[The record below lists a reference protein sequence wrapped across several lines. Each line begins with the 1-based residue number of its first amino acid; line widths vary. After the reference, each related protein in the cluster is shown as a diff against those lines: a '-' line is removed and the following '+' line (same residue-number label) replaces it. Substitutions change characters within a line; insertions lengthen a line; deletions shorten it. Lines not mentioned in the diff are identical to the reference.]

1 MFSETPGAPAP
12 KAWTGD
18 TLLKMSP
25 AWVPHGGEDELGE
38 IFRGWSKEGAGKGE
52 MESDVVSAL
61 ISKIYS
67 ATEELTWYI
76 YIRC

>member
-1 MFSETPGAPAP
+1 MNSAIF
-12 KAWTGD
+12 
-18 TLLKMSP
+18 
-25 AWVPHGGEDELGE
+25 
-38 IFRGWSKEGAGKGE
+38 FRGWSKEGTGKGE

-76 YIRC
+76 WNWTPFF